1 MASMKTGSASR
12 GQYASDGSTGE
23 RELYISAVPA
33 GSAQDNLRDFNRIG
47 YRSERPWNDG
57 PRPAFADG
65 AAVAAPEA
73 PAVRKIRR
81 KKPGFFERAAYH
93 ARRDRKGVIAC
104 VALSCAMLMMTALW
118 GGRMVDGV
126 QLARDIASYQS
137 QTLALQQ
144 ENEAL
149 TRQLELASSGERI
162 RNLAQNELGMLRRER
177 ANQETIYIRTDNI
190 QNTAVQQDEEP
201 RMELLDVLLGLLDV
215 FHIGE

>member
-1 MASMKTGSASR
+1 MRPTAAPASASCTSPLCPR
-12 GQYASDGSTGE
+12 APHRTTCAISTASAT
-23 RELYISAVPA
+23 
-33 GSAQDNLRDFNRIG
+33 
-47 YRSERPWNDG
+47 
-57 PRPAFADG
+57 DG

-73 PAVRKIRR
+73 PAVHKPRR
-81 KKPGFFERAAYH
+81 KKAGFFERAAYH

-201 RMELLDVLLGLLDV
+201 RMELLDVLLGLIDV

>member
-1 MASMKTGSASR
+1 
-12 GQYASDGSTGE
+12 
-23 RELYISAVPA
+23 
-33 GSAQDNLRDFNRIG
+33 
-47 YRSERPWNDG
+47 
-57 PRPAFADG
+57 
-65 AAVAAPEA
+65 
-73 PAVRKIRR
+73 
-81 KKPGFFERAAYH
+81 
-93 ARRDRKGVIAC
+93 
-104 VALSCAMLMMTALW
+104 MLMMTALW

-126 QLARDIASYQS
+126 QLAHDIASYQS
-137 QTLALQQ
+137 QTLALRQ

-201 RMELLDVLLGLLDV
+201 RMELLDVLLGLIDV